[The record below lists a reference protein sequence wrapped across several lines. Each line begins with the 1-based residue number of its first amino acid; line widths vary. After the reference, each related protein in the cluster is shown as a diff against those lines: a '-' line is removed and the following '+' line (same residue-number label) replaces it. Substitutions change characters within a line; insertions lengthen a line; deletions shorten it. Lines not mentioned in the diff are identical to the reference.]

1 MSDHRKNIVNKL
13 GLPEW
18 VANAV
23 HEISPTKESF
33 LLAKY
38 VRDEA
43 VRRGFCDKTNESV
56 KKGFYSDS
64 SFKFKMSY
72 RKDLFCPPDFED
84 VKEDLVNIKDNLHIK
99 QNIKNIY
106 K

>member
-1 MSDHRKNIVNKL
+1 MGDHRKNIVNKL

-43 VRRGFCDKTNESV
+43 IRRGFCDKTNESV

-64 SFKFKMSY
+64 SFRFKMSY
-72 RKDLFCPPDFED
+72 RTDVFSPDNFEEVKD
-84 VKEDLVNIKDNLHIK
+84 DLIKMKDTLHIK
-99 QNIKNIY
+99 QN
-106 K
+106 